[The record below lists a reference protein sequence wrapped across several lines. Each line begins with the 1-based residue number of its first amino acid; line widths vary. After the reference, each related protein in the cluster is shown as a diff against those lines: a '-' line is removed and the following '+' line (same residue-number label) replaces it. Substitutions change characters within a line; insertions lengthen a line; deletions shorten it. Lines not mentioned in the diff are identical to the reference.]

1 MRGTDANDDDVEEN
15 IYASVCVC
23 LHVCER
29 VGEGGRRGQEG
40 GWFGYSAKTDSRPA
54 QAAAHTCVM

>member
-1 MRGTDANDDDVEEN
+1 MRGTDANDDDDVEEN
-15 IYASVCVC
+15 TCVCVR
-23 LHVCER
+23 VCER
-29 VGEGGRRGQEG
+29 VGEGGRGGQEG